1 MDDDEKSLLNNSESY
16 ENQNNI
22 MRSIINTRKPFEIEK
37 NILEENNV
45 HPLLSKMLAKL
56 EVYDTDEEFSTK
68 LKEIKQNILNKENKI
83 SIFSQFSDFIS
94 LIYQTRKN
102 KFSKLKILEI
112 IAKHKKYITEFRNNK
127 SK

>member
-1 MDDDEKSLLNNSESY
+1 
-16 ENQNNI
+16 
-22 MRSIINTRKPFEIEK
+22 
-37 NILEENNV
+37 
-45 HPLLSKMLAKL
+45 MLAKL
-56 EVYDTDEEFSTK
+56 EVYDIDEEFSTK